1 VKIIAGQTE
10 NGIMPLN
17 LSRNRTVMPGFLQRM
32 RNIWHAENLLLVSVF
47 VTAMLLLV
55 FGVIA
60 DEVLAGST
68 TGLDQA
74 IILLFRGGPDNL
86 SGPVGPPWVREM
98 ARDVTS
104 LGSVA
109 VLGIVSSI
117 VVAYLFLTRSRAA
130 ALLVVVAVLGG
141 VGVNSILKIQFARP
155 RPDLFVPAAKVFTA
169 SFPSGHAT
177 FSAITYMTLAALLAR
192 MTTSRRLRYYF
203 VAVAVVLTFMIGV
216 SRVYLGVHYPTDI
229 LAGWCIGS
237 AWALICWAIMTRL
250 QQKGRIDRP
259 EDPHASQGPL
269 PGTIQHG
276 HD

>member
-1 VKIIAGQTE
+1 
-10 NGIMPLN
+10 MPLN
-17 LSRNRTVMPGFLQRM
+17 GSRHRTVMPGFLQRI
-32 RNIWHAENLLLVSVF
+32 RNIWHAETLLLASVF

-60 DEVLAGST
+60 DAVLAGAT
-68 TGLDQA
+68 TTLDQA
-74 IILLFRGGPDNL
+74 IILMFRGGTDNL
-86 SGPVGPPWVREM
+86 SGPIGPPWVREM
-98 ARDVTS
+98 ARDITS

-109 VLGIVSSI
+109 VLGIVSAI

-130 ALLVVVAVLGG
+130 AVLVLVAVLGG
-141 VGVNSILKIQFARP
+141 VGVNSVLKIHFARP

-203 VAVAVVLTFMIGV
+203 VTVAVVLTFMIGA

-237 AWALICWAIMTRL
+237 AWALMCWAIMTRL
-250 QQKGRIDRP
+250 QQQGRIDRP
-259 EDPHASQGPL
+259 KDQHSASPGAV
-269 PGTIQHG
+269 PGTIQRG
-276 HD
+276 PD